1 MPNFK
6 VTNLTT
12 SNSVAEDSVFPCLQN
27 GVTKQISVL
36 QIKNYLDDGTV
47 TQISSGEAILCD
59 PNPITSGG
67 SISFSSPGLMSLYAG
82 SSDPNGWFIC
92 DGRSLVV
99 AQYSDLF
106 SSIGYTYGGSGANFN
121 IPNLVGRS
129 AFGLDNM
136 ELGAAGRVTVA
147 GSSTLGQ
154 TAGSRQHTL
163 SADQTPL
170 VSHTHVFPGSF
181 NFNADP
187 KRTGN
192 NNSHATG
199 FPRSS
204 FNTSSG
210 GANTSLTLSINN
222 SSSATGAVAPEAHP
236 NLPPFLLLN
245 WIIKI

>member
-47 TQISSGEAILCD
+47 TQIFSGEGIQCS
-59 PNPITSGG
+59 PNPITSNG

-92 DGRSLVV
+92 DGRSLPVG
-99 AQYSDLF
+99 QYSNLWG
-106 SSIGYTYGGSGANFN
+106 SIGYTYGGSGANFN

-129 AFGLDNM
+129 VFGLDNM

>member
-12 SNSVAEDSVFPCLQN
+12 ANAVAEDSVLPCLQN

-36 QIKNYLDDGTV
+36 QIKNFFDDGTV
-47 TQISSGEAILCD
+47 TQISSGEAIRCD
-59 PNPITSGG
+59 PNPITVTGT
-67 SISFSSPGLMSLYAG
+67 ISFSSPGLMSLYAG
-82 SSDPNGWFIC
+82 SSDPSGWLIC
-92 DGRSLVV
+92 DGRSLAVS
-99 AQYSDLF
+99 QYSDLF
-106 SSIGYTYGGSGANFN
+106 SSVGYTYGGSGANFN

-129 AFGLDNM
+129 VFGLDNM

-170 VSHTHVFPGSF
+170 VSHTHSFSGSF

-192 NNSHATG
+192 NSSHATG

-204 FNTSSG
+204 FNSNSG
-210 GANTSLTLSINN
+210 GANTSLTLSINT
-222 SSSATGAVAPEAHP
+222 SSSATGANAPEAHP

>member
-36 QIKNYLDDGTV
+36 QIKDYLDDGTV
-47 TQISSGEAILCD
+47 TQISSGEAIQCD

-106 SSIGYTYGGSGANFN
+106 SSIGYAYGGSGANFN

-129 AFGLDNM
+129 VFGLDNM
-136 ELGAAGRVTVA
+136 ELGAAGRITVA

-154 TAGSRQHTL
+154 TAGNRQHTL

>member
-47 TQISSGEAILCD
+47 TQIFSGEAIQCS
-59 PNPITSGG
+59 PNPITSNG

-92 DGRSLVV
+92 DGRSLPVG
-99 AQYSDLF
+99 QYSNLWG
-106 SSIGYTYGGSGANFN
+106 SIGYTYGGSGASFN

-129 AFGLDNM
+129 VFGLDNM
-136 ELGAAGRVTVA
+136 GLGEAGRVTVA

-170 VSHTHVFPGSF
+170 VSHTHVFSGSF

>member
-47 TQISSGEAILCD
+47 TQIFSGEGIQCS
-59 PNPITSGG
+59 PNPITSNG

-92 DGRSLVV
+92 DGRSLPVG
-99 AQYSDLF
+99 QYSNLWG
-106 SSIGYTYGGSGANFN
+106 SIGYTYGGSGANFN

-129 AFGLDNM
+129 VFGLDNM
-136 ELGAAGRVTVA
+136 GLGEAGRVTVA

-170 VSHTHVFPGSF
+170 VSHTHVFSGNF
-181 NFNADP
+181 AFNANY
-187 KRTGN
+187 KRTGI
-192 NNSHATG
+192 NSNRATG